1 MADAAGCAIVNA
13 RGEIMLVHQTY
24 GERLWEVPGGIV
36 EPGESAWDAA
46 ARECREEIGA
56 KPEGLAL
63 CGMYFLPKRDAYV
76 FIFRVDA
83 LLGTPAPDLREV
95 DDWAYFAPDQ
105 LPDLISPF
113 TRERLR
119 DALGPPGLHLRVQ
132 REAEDAT

>member
-13 RGEIMLVHQTY
+13 RGEILLVHQTY

-56 KPEGLAL
+56 EPEGLAL

-76 FIFRVDA
+76 LIFRVGE
-83 LLGTPAPDLREV
+83 LRGTPAPDHREI
-95 DDWAYFAPDQ
+95 DDCGYFGPDE
-105 LPDLISPF
+105 LPDPISPF

-119 DALGPPGLHLRVQ
+119 DALSAGGLHLRVQ
-132 REAEDAT
+132 NEAEVAT